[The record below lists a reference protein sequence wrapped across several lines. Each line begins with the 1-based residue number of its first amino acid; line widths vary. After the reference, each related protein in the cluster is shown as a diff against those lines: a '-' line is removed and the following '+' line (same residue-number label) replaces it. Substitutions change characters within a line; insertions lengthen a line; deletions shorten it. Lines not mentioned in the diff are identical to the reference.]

1 MPSSKSARFVP
12 SSSKLSASAASAA
25 SAASVLQQNVYKKS
39 PIAIGLNIVILL
51 IVLSYVLKVEN
62 NCNVCVNDTN
72 LKSIKYMT
80 VGFIIYDVLLLIFPG
95 LSNIYLH
102 MVIPVVY
109 VIYLINII
117 IYVKKMNTHA
127 SCHNCAKD
135 WRKTF
140 MNVYSYIVIISLLL
154 AVLWSVSIIILSF
167 NK

>member
-1 MPSSKSARFVP
+1 MPSSKSVRK
-12 SSSKLSASAASAA
+12 SSSSIISTASA
-25 SAASVLQQNVYKKS
+25 LQQNVYKNS

-62 NCNVCVNDTN
+62 KCNVCVNDTN

-95 LSNIYLH
+95 LSNIYVD
-102 MVIPVVY
+102 MMIPLVY
-109 VIYLINII
+109 VIYLVNII
-117 IYVKKMNTHA
+117 IYVKKMNTHT
-127 SCHNCAKD
+127 SCHSCAND

-140 MNVYSYIVIISLLL
+140 MNVYSYIVIISLSIV
-154 AVLWSVSIIILSF
+154 VLWSVSIIVLSVI